1 MEKKQGKVFL
11 IGAGPGD
18 PGLLTLKGKEY
29 LSQAEVVVY
38 DRLADPHIL
47 AYARPEAELIYVG
60 KASSRHTLKQ
70 PEINAL
76 LVKLASDGK
85 LVARLKGGDSFVFG
99 RGGEEALELQKAGLP
114 FEFVPGITSAIAVP
128 EYAGIPVTHRH
139 IATSFAVI
147 TGHEDPTKGPSSIN
161 WQGLATSVDTLVFL
175 MGVENLQHITSE
187 LIAHGRPAA
196 TPAALIRWGT
206 HPEQQTLVTTL
217 GRAYDDVQAAHLKPP
232 AIFIVG
238 EVVKLRTELAWFE
251 KKPLFGKTVVVTR
264 ARAQASQL
272 TKQLTAAGA
281 KVLEVP
287 AIKLAPP
294 ANYAPLDQ
302 ALQNLSSYQWLIFTS
317 ANGVDAFF
325 KRLGLMQLDAR
336 ALAGCLLAAIGSGTA
351 AALKKYG
358 LHADVVPATY
368 QAEDLAR
375 ALQPHL
381 QPGATVLLP
390 RAAVARSV
398 LPDTLQKWGAR
409 VTVVPVYQTV
419 QDDSAKF
426 ELLNALQNKTVD
438 YITFT
443 SSSTV
448 TNFLELIDRQTQLL
462 NNVQLAVIGPITGA
476 TCAQAGL
483 KVSITAREY
492 TISGLVSALIES
504 KYNLSTQRRD

>member
-1 MEKKQGKVFL
+1 MDKQQGKVYL

-18 PGLLTLKGKEY
+18 PGLLTLKGRDY
-29 LSQAEVVVY
+29 LSQADVVVY

-60 KASSRHTLKQ
+60 KASSKHTLKQ

-76 LVKLASDGK
+76 LVKLAGAGK
-85 LVARLKGGDSFVFG
+85 IVARLKGGDSFVFG

-139 IATSFAVI
+139 VATSFAVI

-175 MGVENLQHITSE
+175 MGVENLQHITST
-187 LIAHGRPAA
+187 LIAHGRPSE

-217 GRAYDDVQAAHLKPP
+217 GQAYAAVQAAQLKPP

-238 EVVKLRTELAWFE
+238 EVVNLRKELAWFE

-264 ARAQASQL
+264 ARAQASRL
-272 TKQLTAAGA
+272 TQQLTAVGA

-287 AIKLAPP
+287 AIKIVPP
-294 ANYAPLDQ
+294 ASYAPLDQ
-302 ALQNLSSYQWLIFTS
+302 ALAKLDTYQWLLFTS
-317 ANGVDAFF
+317 ANGVEAFF
-325 KRLGLMQLDAR
+325 TRLELHHLDAR
-336 ALAGCLLAAIGSGTA
+336 ALAGCKLAVIGSGTA

-358 LHADVVPATY
+358 LQPDVVPATY
-368 QAEDLAR
+368 QAEDLAA
-375 ALQPHL
+375 ALKPHL
-381 QPGATVLLP
+381 QPGARVLLP

-398 LPDTLQKWGAR
+398 LPETLQSWGAQ

-419 QDDSAKF
+419 QDDAAKA
-426 ELLNALQNKTVD
+426 ELLAALHNKTID

-448 TNFLELIDRQTQLL
+448 TNFLKLIDQHTELL
-462 NNVQLAVIGPITGA
+462 ADVQLAAIGPITKH

-483 KVSITAREY
+483 HVGITAREY
-492 TISGLVSALIES
+492 TIPGLVSALVES
-504 KYNLSTQRRD
+504 NKI

>member
-1 MEKKQGKVFL
+1 MDKKQGKVYL

-29 LSQAEVVVY
+29 LSQADVVVY

-47 AYARPEAELIYVG
+47 AYSRPEAERIYVG

-76 LVKLASDGK
+76 LVKLASAGK
-85 LVARLKGGDSFVFG
+85 IVARLKGGDSFIFG

-139 IATSFAVI
+139 VATSFAVI

-175 MGVENLQHITSE
+175 MGVENLQHITGE

-217 GRAYDDVQAAHLKPP
+217 GQAYAAVQAAQLKPP

-238 EVVKLRTELAWFE
+238 EVVKLRQKLAWFE

-272 TKQLTAAGA
+272 TQQLTAAGA

-287 AIKLAPP
+287 AIKLVPP
-294 ANYAPLDQ
+294 ASYAPLDQ
-302 ALQNLSSYQWLIFTS
+302 ALAKLHTYQWLLFTS
-317 ANGVDAFF
+317 ANGVEAFF
-325 KRLGLMQLDAR
+325 TRLALHHLDAQ
-336 ALAGCLLAAIGSGTA
+336 ALAGCQLAVIGSGTA

-358 LHADVVPATY
+358 LHPDVMPATY
-368 QAEDLAR
+368 KAEDLAA
-375 ALQPHL
+375 ALKPHL
-381 QPGATVLLP
+381 QPGTSVLLP

-398 LPDTLQKWGAR
+398 LPETLQSWGAR

-419 QDDSAKF
+419 QDDAAKA
-426 ELLNALQNKTVD
+426 ELLTALQDKAID

-448 TNFLELIDRQTQLL
+448 TNFLKLIDQHTELL
-462 NNVQLAVIGPITGA
+462 TAVQLAVIGPITKH
-476 TCAQAGL
+476 TCEQAGL
-483 KVSITAREY
+483 HVGITAREY
-492 TISGLVSALIES
+492 TISGLVSALVES
-504 KYNLSTQRRD
+504 NKL